1 MQKDS
6 KDYAKEI
13 AAINLILKR
22 FLTASAEE
30 LGESLHPTSMRSLQG
45 RSKLSNL
52 TDHQLYELCVD
63 VHDEFQARSPRLN
76 NSDDK
81 QSFIM
86 PDYSLNSKRL
96 QARQKLSTLTDA
108 RCRDLLYDITLE
120 ISKRGYSSNHN
131 GANDTQQFQSTSD
144 VSKTDSN
151 STSNSSRPYSP
162 LLLPPDA
169 MSSSSSVISDTSQTK
184 YCSIVPLRS
193 SHDRPID
200 EEPLGIVNDERE
212 HQMEFERHGLQ
223 GDGAVEPIKVISK
236 EEDGENKANEEEQ
249 LMVDDEINR
258 LIQEDGLIPVQMVQ
272 NLNQYVVRSYE
283 LVNSKSFNDSDD
295 LKIELFRTI
304 FEISKVVSQLLE
316 IANLPELQ
324 NEVILLK
331 TSLSS
336 AITSIRYFTVYG
348 ELLLPKITVHAALA
362 DISYAVCNLVGVAKL
377 KEDGE
382 RGHQMTTTTTT
393 TKSVKG
399 ATVQQGN
406 ITRSQLKNMVLDNPT
421 VKGVNV
427 RPFKLSEKFNE
438 SHTGGTNYSGSAT
451 SDTSPATSASNTS
464 GQYYK
469 DSPSNSPITRSLNFF
484 RRYQHHNLS
493 NLKAFQEPN
502 TVEPIKETGLQP
514 VGSPSWQNE
523 EHEDISQSTGK
534 QQQQQQQQQQDDN
547 KPTFGTVSERKSD
560 ELIDRFSW
568 EPIQREERPLNT
580 NIQPMEIVSTP
591 KKGPETR
598 TSKIK
603 MPKSAPRHFRESPI
617 RGMQSMFRYK
627 SMMDHHRMAVGTEKL
642 TRDASFSEKV
652 KKFGDGKGHGLGLV
666 VVDDMK

>member
-6 KDYAKEI
+6 RDYAKEI

-30 LGESLHPTSMRSLQG
+30 LGESLPPTSMRSLQG

-63 VHDEFQARSPRLN
+63 VHDEFQARSPRLEN
-76 NSDDK
+76 ADAK
-81 QSFIM
+81 ESFIM
-86 PDYSLNSKRL
+86 PGYSLNSKRL
-96 QARQKLSTLTDA
+96 QARQKLSTLTDS

-120 ISKRGYSSNHN
+120 ISKRGYGSNHS
-131 GANDTQQFQSTSD
+131 GSNDTQQSQSNSE

-169 MSSSSSVISDTSQTK
+169 MSSSSSVISDNSQTK
-184 YCSIVPLRS
+184 YCSIIPLRS

-200 EEPLGIVNDERE
+200 EQSLGIVNEGRE
-212 HQMEFERHGLQ
+212 HQMEFEKHGLQ
-223 GDGAVEPIKVISK
+223 DAGTVEPVKVIPRG
-236 EEDGENKANEEEQ
+236 EEDGDNKTKEEE
-249 LMVDDEINR
+249 LTVDDEINR
-258 LIQEDGLIPVQMVQ
+258 LIQEDGLIPVHMVQ
-272 NLNQYVVRSYE
+272 HLNQHVVHSYE
-283 LVNSKSFNDSDD
+283 LVNDKSFNESDD
-295 LKIELFRTI
+295 LKIDLFRTI

-316 IANLPELQ
+316 IANLPEFQ

-348 ELLLPKITVHAALA
+348 EPLLPKITVHAALA
-362 DISYAVCNLVGVAKL
+362 DISYAVCNLIGVAKL
-377 KEDGE
+377 REDEEKE
-382 RGHQMTTTTTT
+382 HHMATA
-393 TKSVKG
+393 KNVKG
-399 ATVQQGN
+399 ATVQPVEM
-406 ITRSQLKNMVLDNPT
+406 TKSKLKNMVLDNPT

-438 SHTGGTNYSGSAT
+438 SHAGGTSFGSNG
-451 SDTSPATSASNTS
+451 SSPATSASDTS
-464 GQYYK
+464 GHYYK

-493 NLKAFQEPN
+493 NLKEFRDAN
-502 TVEPIKETGLQP
+502 TVEPIKETELEAIDSLSRWDEKQ
-514 VGSPSWQNE
+514 
-523 EHEDISQSTGK
+523 EDISQSTGK
-534 QQQQQQQQQQDDN
+534 QQNDN
-547 KPTFGTVSERKSD
+547 KLTTETISD
-560 ELIDRFSW
+560 HKPIELIDRFSW
-568 EPIQREERPLNT
+568 EPTEKEEQPLIT
-580 NIQPMEIVSTP
+580 NERAVETVSTP
-591 KKGPETR
+591 KKNPETR
-598 TSKIK
+598 ASKIK
-603 MPKSAPRHFRESPI
+603 MPISAPRHFRESPI

-627 SMMDHHRMAVGTEKL
+627 SMMDHHRMALGMEKL

-666 VVDDMK
+666 VVDDRK